1 MSPMFHAGRFGEGE
15 KNMSERRLPVVMLRQ
30 RTNDGIWEQDLSPAR
45 SNPVRIRS
53 DRGMLGGEP
62 RARSNPGG
70 WALPL
75 LGGLAIGAIG
85 ILAAIKLLPG
95 ASQVTTLNTPS
106 VTHNN
111 PNSVS
116 FYRTTA
122 NGTAFDQ
129 YAQGI
134 TVTPPA
140 GWTPIVLGNNGAPVY
155 SGPYGS
161 TYLYVDV
168 DGNTVLALL
177 IHTDTGSGI
186 TYHSLSNMTGTAIT
200 VAGSMNVT
208 LSPGGNHTA

>member
-1 MSPMFHAGRFGEGE
+1 MMCSIWCMRKLLPSSRQPWD
-15 KNMSERRLPVVMLRQ
+15 KNMSEKSVRIVTTKTGTRLAVFQSGKVTRLPAMPKVP
-30 RTNDGIWEQDLSPAR
+30 EK
-45 SNPVRIRS
+45 
-53 DRGMLGGEP
+53 
-62 RARSNPGG
+62 NPGT
-70 WALPL
+70 
-75 LGGLAIGAIG
+75 LGSIAFLTISGAIG
-85 ILAAIKLLPG
+85 GAMTLAAFKFVPG
-95 ASQVTTLNTPS
+95 AAGMATLNTPS

-116 FYRTTA
+116 YYRTTA
-122 NGTAFDQ
+122 NGAAFDA

-134 TVTPPA
+134 SVTSPQ
-140 GWTPIVLGNNGAPVY
+140 GWGAIVLGNNGAPVY

-208 LSPGGNHTA
+208 LSPEGNYTE